1 MRMRQTGSV
10 GYCGGRSCT
19 LYTATGALI
28 LRSAVA
34 PSGWAATPRAL
45 HAGRTGS
52 VMTARTP
59 TDLRDD
65 DDKVDFLV
73 AVFFE
78 IDLVVVDANCV
89 ETLCANDIVMDI
101 KRES

>member
-1 MRMRQTGSV
+1 MPEKSS
-10 GYCGGRSCT
+10 Y
-19 LYTATGALI
+19 AALF
-28 LRSAVA
+28 SADA
-34 PSGWAATPRAL
+34 
-45 HAGRTGS
+45 TGS
-52 VMTARTP
+52 VMTAQTP
-59 TDLRDD
+59 TDLRDG

-101 KRES
+101 NSDSMYEKRLCFE

>member
-1 MRMRQTGSV
+1 MPEKSS
-10 GYCGGRSCT
+10 Y
-19 LYTATGALI
+19 AALF
-28 LRSAVA
+28 SADA
-34 PSGWAATPRAL
+34 
-45 HAGRTGS
+45 TGS

-89 ETLCANDIVMDI
+89 ETLCANDIAVDI
-101 KRES
+101 KTSTFAARFYLDSIGFTIER

>member
-1 MRMRQTGSV
+1 MSEKSS
-10 GYCGGRSCT
+10 Y
-19 LYTATGALI
+19 AALF
-28 LRSAVA
+28 SEDA
-34 PSGWAATPRAL
+34 
-45 HAGRTGS
+45 TGS

-89 ETLCANDIVMDI
+89 ETLCANDIAVDI
-101 KRES
+101 KTSTFAARFYLDSIGFTIER

>member
-1 MRMRQTGSV
+1 MPEKSS
-10 GYCGGRSCT
+10 Y
-19 LYTATGALI
+19 AALF
-28 LRSAVA
+28 SADA
-34 PSGWAATPRAL
+34 
-45 HAGRTGS
+45 TGS
-52 VMTARTP
+52 VMTAQTP
-59 TDLRDD
+59 TDLRDG

-101 KRES
+101 YSDSMYEKRLCFA

>member
-1 MRMRQTGSV
+1 MPEKSS
-10 GYCGGRSCT
+10 Y
-19 LYTATGALI
+19 AALF
-28 LRSAVA
+28 SADA
-34 PSGWAATPRAL
+34 
-45 HAGRTGS
+45 TGS

-59 TDLRDD
+59 TDLREDD
-65 DDKVDFLV
+65 EKVDFL

-101 KRES
+101 KCES

>member
-1 MRMRQTGSV
+1 MSEKSS
-10 GYCGGRSCT
+10 Y
-19 LYTATGALI
+19 AALF
-28 LRSAVA
+28 SADA
-34 PSGWAATPRAL
+34 
-45 HAGRTGS
+45 TGS
-52 VMTARTP
+52 VMTARTQ